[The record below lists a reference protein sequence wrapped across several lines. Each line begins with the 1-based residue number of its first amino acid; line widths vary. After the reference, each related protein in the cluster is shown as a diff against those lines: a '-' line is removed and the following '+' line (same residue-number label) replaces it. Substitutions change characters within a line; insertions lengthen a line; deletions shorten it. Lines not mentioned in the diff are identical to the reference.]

1 MRIENLPMRGKEY
14 VRVKAHY
21 KKKPR
26 NGLVGHLID
35 SLIGEKRVFIR
46 GYTRKIGKRG
56 ID

>member
-1 MRIENLPMRGKEY
+1 MTIETPLRGKKY

-26 NGLVGHLID
+26 NGLIGSLID
-35 SLIGEKRVFIR
+35 SLISEKRVFIR
-46 GYTRKIGKRG
+46 GYTRKIEKRG